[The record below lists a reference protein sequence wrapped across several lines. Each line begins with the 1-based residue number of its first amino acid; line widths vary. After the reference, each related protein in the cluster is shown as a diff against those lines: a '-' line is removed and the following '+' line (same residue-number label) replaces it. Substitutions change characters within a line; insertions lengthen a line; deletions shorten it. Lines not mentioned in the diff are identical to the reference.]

1 MSDGQL
7 VLAYHGCDV
16 STRDRLVRGTLPH
29 LAPSANRYDWL
40 GGGVYFFEGDAE
52 RALSFAKSAS
62 MQPARHLSARP
73 VVSPSVVGAVLC
85 VSRWWDMTTVEGRR
99 SYLNALGDLREAQA
113 MLNRPMPM
121 NEAAALDDETVLL
134 RRLDCAVFNMGH
146 LIRERQGRPAFQAI
160 RAAFYQGR
168 PVTDTSEFRTGTH
181 LQIALRDPGCV
192 KGWFLPPALGSV
204 LLDEG
209 ELARADRL
217 MEEAT
222 RSRQLQKPRVRV
234 KS

>member
-85 VSRWWDMTTVEGRR
+85 VSLVGHDHSGR
-99 SYLNALGDLREAQA
+99 
-113 MLNRPMPM
+113 
-121 NEAAALDDETVLL
+121 
-134 RRLDCAVFNMGH
+134 
-146 LIRERQGRPAFQAI
+146 
-160 RAAFYQGR
+160 
-168 PVTDTSEFRTGTH
+168 TSELSQCTG
-181 LQIALRDPGCV
+181 G
-192 KGWFLPPALGSV
+192 PAGGAGHAESAHAHERSGRLG
-204 LLDEG
+204 
-209 ELARADRL
+209 
-217 MEEAT
+217 
-222 RSRQLQKPRVRV
+222 
-234 KS
+234 

>member
-1 MSDGQL
+1 
-7 VLAYHGCDV
+7 
-16 STRDRLVRGTLPH
+16 
-29 LAPSANRYDWL
+29 
-40 GGGVYFFEGDAE
+40 
-52 RALSFAKSAS
+52 
-62 MQPARHLSARP
+62 
-73 VVSPSVVGAVLC
+73 
-85 VSRWWDMTTVEGRR
+85 MTTVEGRR

-113 MLNRPMPM
+113 MLNRPMPMPM

-146 LIRERQGRPAFQAI
+146 LIRERQGRPAFQAV